1 MLKLQNVG
9 MKRRHR
15 PATIAKPGGKPVKTS
30 NIYKVTME
38 KKRRRRRKR
47 GKHECIAQQIQE
59 KVSLQRG
66 REKRKWLASC
76 GTCINEKKGKK
87 SRRARNP

>member
-59 KVSLQRG
+59 KVSLQQERG
-66 REKRKWLASC
+66 GEKRKWLASC
-76 GTCINEKKGKK
+76 GTYINEKKEKK
-87 SRRARNP
+87 RRNP